1 MLYPQD
7 MKYERFE
14 YLWPPRP
21 NSKRAVP
28 PSGPMGLSFY
38 EKRGW
43 VGQYKK
49 NGTCN
54 LIAVSPDKKL
64 VTMNRHKE
72 DHKLWNPTP
81 GSSAAFKKLPG
92 KGWYVFVAELLH
104 SKVPGIRDTNY
115 IFDVLVADGK
125 YLVGTTFEE
134 RQEILADLF
143 PKHRSETESH
153 RVIDDHT
160 WVAKLLRGNFEEIF
174 NRLHRPE
181 DEGLVLKNPKGK
193 LELCS
198 RESTNTLWQV
208 KCRRPH
214 KNFSF

>member
-1 MLYPQD
+1 
-7 MKYERFE
+7 MKYTAFE

-21 NSKRAVP
+21 DSKRAVP
-28 PSGPMGLSFY
+28 ANGAMGLSFY

-54 LIAVSPDKKL
+54 VIAISPDKE
-64 VTMNRHKE
+64 MIAMSRHNDE
-72 DHKLWNPTP
+72 HKLWSPSDN
-81 GSSAAFKKLPG
+81 SMAAFKNLPG

-115 IFDVLVADGK
+115 LFDILVADGD
-125 YLVGTTFEE
+125 YLIGKTFME
-134 RQEILADLF
+134 RQHILNELF
-143 PKHRSETESH
+143 PETVRDEYSH
-153 RVIDDHT
+153 RVINDNT
-160 WVAKLLRGNFEEIF
+160 WIAKLIDGGFRAVF
-174 NRLHRPE
+174 NALMAPE
-181 DEGLVLKNPKGK
+181 DEGLVLKNPKAK

-198 RESTNTLWQV
+198 RPTANTSWQV
-208 KCRRPH
+208 KCRVAH